1 MQNRKIEHLEYEI
14 SLCLE
19 KCSNGLK
26 RFTFWSQISTLRRLL
41 SDYLSLILLPEH
53 CRDNLHIDVKGY
65 VHLWNFTSS
74 KSCLDSFRGIIKLDT
89 DVSMLDYTKTT
100 LNSIAI
106 EVCNEFLHSIEN
118 IDSIPQKTLPGN
130 RAVAIPVQDE
140 SFVKNPSR
148 DSLMNAIKF
157 VKSSCTLFVRGHSAS
172 GKTVMVSQ
180 VISKLMGDWSYT
192 WLDLA
197 NVGTYEYDIF
207 YSILCNFSETKKK
220 HILVLDNAQAHPSM
234 LRSIKGILE
243 KLQNMYSTCIFVT
256 IFVGWHSVDSIINQL
271 YPRIRTFECDGNAL
285 NQKMVENSKF
295 SMHAT
300 PILQNANGDAFIAF
314 NTLKLFKQL
323 GNAVNPNKL
332 HEQIYQEYLG
342 EYTYKLSS
350 EAQTV
355 LFHVAALGEF
365 EIHAHKNY
373 LAKISSKG
381 LQELTNYSI
390 LRHYDSSSNERYYFV
405 GHRSLSHVLVTY
417 LRNILPEIADSP
429 VDIAI
434 SYLKTEGDEQIY
446 STLERLDLEI
456 SRNEHI
462 LGNLWQAFMNVKTA
476 FFKQMQNDLT
486 WGNNIASMIFCA
498 DTLRGISFDSRS
510 SSWWESISK
519 LIRERWAPSP
529 DYSSIQFIGE
539 PTRFE
544 WGITSEIRD
553 FTEIK
558 KRMLEEDLKFDVEP
572 SMSAGS
578 IDYLRFHNNW
588 VLGLLL
594 GFEGTALDF
603 IDNELR
609 SNYIKCA
616 ENMQLGDGSFYPQRV
631 SWVTA
636 RVIMGLCECGLTY
649 KDSIVRR
656 ACDWLIQQFN
666 TQSHIIWD
674 ELSFME
680 CGGWTSG
687 TGTWNTNGQAT
698 LMCLSA
704 LLKAKYPISHSS
716 DVQKVIDSIW
726 KNRQKL
732 REKRPED
739 VMWIIDTMVLAKKDL
754 LQMKDEIGSLIQLIN
769 TKWDHAGKLADETNG
784 ESCEASFDALETMNL
799 IWIILTDNIDTLL
812 KGLKLDYSIYENKKR
827 IFISYRRTEGG
838 GSVFA
843 QTIYYGLQKK
853 YANDVFLDVV
863 DLKREC
869 DEFLPILEKAI
880 ENCSVFIVV
889 LSDHVFDRCVAP
901 DYNIEQDVLIREIRT
916 ALNNSK
922 KVIAVYNGTTKD
934 PDNLQIRSPEVYDIA
949 NSLRARNAVF
959 YHSEAPIAPL
969 NMISEIEDK
978 IHTILTD

>member
-1 MQNRKIEHLEYEI
+1 MHNKKIEKLEYDI
-14 SLCLE
+14 SVCLD
-19 KCSNGLK
+19 KYSKGLK
-26 RFTFWSQISTLRRLL
+26 RLAFWCQIGTLRKLL
-41 SDYLSLILLPEH
+41 SDYLTQVLLPEH
-53 CRDNLHIDVKGY
+53 CRDNLHIDSKGY
-65 VHLWNFTSS
+65 IHLWDFTSS
-74 KSCLDSFRGIIKLDT
+74 KSCFDSFRGGAELGT
-89 DVSMLDYTKTT
+89 GVSMLDYVKTT
-100 LNSIAI
+100 LNLIAM
-106 EVCNEFLHSIEN
+106 EVCNEFLRGIED
-118 IDSIPQKTLPGN
+118 IDSIQQKTLPGN
-130 RAVAIPVQDE
+130 RAIEIPRQDD

-148 DSLMNAIKF
+148 DNLLNAIKSA
-157 VKSSCTLFVRGHSAS
+157 KSSCSLFVRGDSAS

-180 VISKLMGDWSYT
+180 VISKIMGNWSYT

-207 YSILCNFSETKKK
+207 YSILCSFSETKEK
-220 HILVLDNAQAHPSM
+220 HVLVLDNAQAHPSM
-234 LRSIKGILE
+234 LRSIKGIIE
-243 KLQNMYSTCIFVT
+243 KLQTMYSSCAYVT
-256 IFVGWHSVDSIINQL
+256 VLVGWHSVDSIINQL
-271 YPRIRTFECDGNAL
+271 YPHIRTFECDGNAL
-285 NQKMVENSKF
+285 IQKMVESSKF
-295 SMHAT
+295 SMNAA

-314 NTLKLFKQL
+314 NTLKLFEQL
-323 GNAVNPNKL
+323 GKAANLNRL
-332 HEQIYQEYLG
+332 HEQIYKEYLG
-342 EYTYKLSS
+342 EHTYKLSD
-350 EAQTV
+350 EARTV

-365 EIHAHKNY
+365 EIHAHENY
-373 LAKISSKG
+373 LTKVSAKG
-381 LQELTNYSI
+381 LQELTNCSI
-390 LRHYDSSSNERYYFV
+390 LRHYISSSNEKYFFA
-405 GHRSLSHVLVTY
+405 GHRSLSHVLVTH

-476 FFKQMQNDLT
+476 FFKQLQNDLT

-498 DTLRGISFDSRS
+498 DALRGISFDSRA
-510 SSWWESISK
+510 SSWWGKVSK
-519 LIRERWAPSP
+519 LIRERWTPSP
-529 DYSSIQFIGE
+529 DYSSIRYIGE

-558 KRMLEEDLKFDVEP
+558 KRMLDEDFKFDVDP
-572 SMSAGS
+572 SMKADT
-578 IDYLRFHNNW
+578 IDYLRFHDNW

-594 GFEGTALDF
+594 GFEGTAPDF

-649 KDSIVRR
+649 QDSIVRR

-666 TQSHIIWD
+666 QQPRIIWE

-704 LLKAKYPISHSS
+704 LLKAKYPISHSG

-732 REKRPED
+732 CENRPED

-754 LQMKDEIGSLIQLIN
+754 LQMKDEISSLIQLIN
-769 TKWDHAGKLADETNG
+769 TKWDHAGKLADETNE

-812 KGLKLDYSIYENKKR
+812 KGFKLDYSIYENKKR

-838 GSVFA
+838 GSIFA
-843 QTIYYGLQKK
+843 QTIYDGLQKK

-863 DLKREC
+863 DLKNEC
-869 DEFLPILEKAI
+869 DEFLPILEKAV
-880 ENCSVFIVV
+880 ENCSVFVVV
-889 LSDHVFDRCVAP
+889 LSDHVFDRCVESE
-901 DYNIEQDVLIREIRT
+901 YNIVKDVLIREIRT

-922 KVIAVYNGTTKD
+922 KVITVYNGKIKD
-934 PDNLQIRSPEVYDIA
+934 PDDLQTRSPEVYEIA
-949 NSLRARNAVF
+949 KKLRARNAVI
-959 YHSEAPIAPL
+959 YHSDQTNARVK
-969 NMISEIEDK
+969 MISEIEDK
-978 IHTILTD
+978 INTILTD